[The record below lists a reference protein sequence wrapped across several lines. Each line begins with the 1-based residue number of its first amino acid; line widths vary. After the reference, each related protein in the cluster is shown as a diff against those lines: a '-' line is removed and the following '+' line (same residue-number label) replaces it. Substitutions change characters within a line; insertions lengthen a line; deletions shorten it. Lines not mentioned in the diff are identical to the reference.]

1 VKVLPMGPRALLV
14 DVGNLGD
21 VRRLYEEVQRRRAA
35 GDMPDLVE
43 AVPAARTVLLQFAAD
58 VRTLADELPGWV
70 LPASAASAG
79 DLVTVPVRY
88 DGPDLHDVAR
98 LSGLSVDEVIAIH
111 SGTDLTVAFCGFS
124 PGFGYLTGLPE
135 VLHVPRRREPRSA
148 VPANS
153 VGIAGEFTGVYP
165 RPSPGGWQLVGTALV
180 DPWDERRDSP
190 ALFAP
195 GDRVRFVRPAD
206 PAAPEPGSLR
216 SS

>member
-1 VKVLPMGPRALLV
+1 MGPRALLV

-21 VRRLYEEVQRRRAA
+21 VRRLYEEVQRCRAA
-35 GDMPDLVE
+35 GGMPDLVE

-58 VRTLADELPGWV
+58 VGTLADELPGWV
-70 LPASAASAG
+70 LPASAASVG

-148 VPANS
+148 VPANA
-153 VGIAGEFTGVYP
+153 VGIADEFTGVYP

-180 DPWDERRDSP
+180 DPWDERRDPP

-195 GDRVRFVRPAD
+195 GDRVRFV
-206 PAAPEPGSLR
+206 ST
-216 SS
+216 S